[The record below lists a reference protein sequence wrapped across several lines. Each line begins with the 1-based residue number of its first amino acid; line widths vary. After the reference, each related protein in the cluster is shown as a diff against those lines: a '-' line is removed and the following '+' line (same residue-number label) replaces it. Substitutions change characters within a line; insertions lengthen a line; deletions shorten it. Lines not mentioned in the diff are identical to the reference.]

1 MQYGSY
7 FELLIYLGNMMATI
21 IAIAYA
27 KNVPRPYCTISDIYK
42 LQHPTSKQ
50 SFQHCLNID
59 FGKKNYANHIGNFCF
74 VK

>member
-27 KNVPRPYCTISDIYK
+27 KNVPRPYCTLYNSRY
-42 LQHPTSKQ
+42 T
-50 SFQHCLNID
+50 
-59 FGKKNYANHIGNFCF
+59 
-74 VK
+74 VKPLIVPADTILF